1 MSAERTAPPTVEEVT
16 DVLSTVIDPELGS
29 DVVSLGM
36 IPRTEISPDGAV
48 VVEVRLTISG
58 CPMRA
63 EIKKM
68 VEQRLLVHPGVTKVR
83 LEWSEMDSDERS
95 AAMSTARAAARDR
108 APETAIGQR
117 CQVLAIS
124 SGKGGV
130 GKSSVTVNLA
140 AGLAEKGFTVGVLDA
155 DIWGFSV
162 PRLLGMS
169 DRLDAHEV
177 DGRPHII
184 PNRKR
189 IGEGVLEVVST
200 GFLVEEST
208 ALMWR
213 GLMLTK
219 AVEQFLRD
227 VAWGDLDYLLID
239 MPPGTGDVQMGLAR
253 LLPRTSLLVVTTPAT
268 AAQRV
273 AQRAADMAQRS
284 FLPVLGVIENMSG
297 FICEHGDFHPV
308 FGQGGGQALAE
319 AVDAPLLGS
328 IPIET
333 SVSAGGDCG
342 EPVILSGTGAAAAS
356 MRSIVDRIVTDVA
369 PPVDVADEL
378 DGCATKILAAFDD
391 AFAAEDQRNLANTNS
406 GGGTEA

>member
-1 MSAERTAPPTVEEVT
+1 M
-16 DVLSTVIDPELGS
+16 LSTVIDPELGS

-48 VVEVRLTISG
+48 IVEVRLTISG

-68 VEQRLLVHPGVTKVR
+68 VEQRLLVHPGVMKVR

-95 AAMSTARAAARDR
+95 AAMSTARAAARYQV
-108 APETAIGQR
+108 PETAIGQR

-184 PNRKR
+184 PNRKT

-227 VAWGDLDYLLID
+227 VAWGILITSLSICLPVQVMCRWVLPD
-239 MPPGTGDVQMGLAR
+239 SATDVTSRGNNSCDCGSTSGATGSRYGATVVPPGAR
-253 LLPRTSLLVVTTPAT
+253 S
-268 AAQRV
+268 
-273 AQRAADMAQRS
+273 D
-284 FLPVLGVIENMSG
+284 
-297 FICEHGDFHPV
+297 
-308 FGQGGGQALAE
+308 
-319 AVDAPLLGS
+319 
-328 IPIET
+328 
-333 SVSAGGDCG
+333 
-342 EPVILSGTGAAAAS
+342 
-356 MRSIVDRIVTDVA
+356 
-369 PPVDVADEL
+369 
-378 DGCATKILAAFDD
+378 
-391 AFAAEDQRNLANTNS
+391 
-406 GGGTEA
+406 